1 MSRVFLG
8 SSLGCCFGD
17 IYVGEA
23 SGIIVDDDNTTT
35 HHMQMKEDKYIIKS
49 GNTGCCRNYI
59 IQMI

>member
-17 IYVGEA
+17 IYVDEA

-35 HHMQMKEDKYIIKS
+35 HDMQMKKDKY
-49 GNTGCCRNYI
+49 NY
-59 IQMI
+59 